1 MLSTGPPS
9 PRGAH
14 SGGGLVG
21 SGAVPR
27 TPQTGP
33 SGREQ
38 FRRPEADRQGKRG
51 LLALCS
57 PGTLASVLL
66 PLGAFFCPASSPGVS
81 APARASSPP
90 GASLTSPAASRL
102 CSTIPRALRL
112 PPDWHR
118 GCRDPQTPRGS
129 GGAPFTPPPQ
139 APPTPGPAAR
149 SAPQMRSRVPPATP
163 HYSSASRGRPG
174 FSDSALRDV
183 LAR

>member
-129 GGAPFTPPPQ
+129 GGAPLHTSTPS
-139 APPTPGPAAR
+139 PTHAWP
-149 SAPQMRSRVPPATP
+149 SCVLCTP
-163 HYSSASRGRPG
+163 
-174 FSDSALRDV
+174 DV
-183 LAR
+183 LMGAPGYTPLQLGFQGQARLLGLGTS